1 MLRRDFAPERTRAWF
16 GRNNAAVAWLDEG
29 LCHGSLW
36 VTRASGARNGGSAG
50 AQTPRRLTFARG
62 RFERSMNG
70 RLATVIYYA
79 TAPIRMFG
87 RSARFRWAVGATC
100 VVAICFAATLWA
112 LNRLGSSDTGL
123 PEALAILQP
132 PQALQPVTRASHVI
146 APVAVAL
153 AAIGHSLDTAAP
165 REFAGKNDNPV
176 TQLLGQAE
184 IGLTVARGTIYTTGQ
199 AGALTIITPMN
210 GTIRVTGQIGNT
222 AGKAVGGIG
231 GAIGDLIGGGA
242 VGKQI
247 ETLATK
253 ALDQRADFRGN
264 VIVTSRPQITA
275 SWRIEPNLAGRL
287 DFGDTGTNIAGIR
300 VNLANEIK
308 PVLDPVVS
316 NQINALQSRLRNDP
330 MIERTAREQWAK
342 MCRSIP
348 LGGEKTGL
356 PPLWLEMRP
365 IRAAAAQ
372 PQVDARNVTITIG
385 VEAETRIVPNET
397 KPNCPF
403 PAQLELVP
411 PMQDGV
417 LAVGV
422 PIDVPFTELN
432 KLIEPQLKGRHFPD
446 DGSGSVDVEVL
457 RASITAAGDR
467 LLISLRVKAREKKSW
482 FGFGTEATVQIW
494 GKPALDQQNQILRL
508 TDISL
513 AVESEAAF
521 GLLGTAARAAIP
533 YLQKALADKAMVD
546 LKPFANDARTKIAAA
561 LTEFQQVG
569 NGVRVDASV
578 NAVRLTGIEFDAN
591 TLRVVAEANGSVKVA
606 VSQLPGM

>member
-1 MLRRDFAPERTRAWF
+1 M
-16 GRNNAAVAWLDEG
+16 
-29 LCHGSLW
+29 
-36 VTRASGARNGGSAG
+36 
-50 AQTPRRLTFARG
+50 
-62 RFERSMNG
+62 
-70 RLATVIYYA
+70 
-79 TAPIRMFG
+79 
-87 RSARFRWAVGATC
+87 
-100 VVAICFAATLWA
+100 
-112 LNRLGSSDTGL
+112 
-123 PEALAILQP
+123 
-132 PQALQPVTRASHVI
+132 
-146 APVAVAL
+146 
-153 AAIGHSLDTAAP
+153 
-165 REFAGKNDNPV
+165 
-176 TQLLGQAE
+176 
-184 IGLTVARGTIYTTGQ
+184 
-199 AGALTIITPMN
+199 
-210 GTIRVTGQIGNT
+210 
-222 AGKAVGGIG
+222 
-231 GAIGDLIGGGA
+231 
-242 VGKQI
+242 
-247 ETLATK
+247 
-253 ALDQRADFRGN
+253 
-264 VIVTSRPQITA
+264 
-275 SWRIEPNLAGRL
+275 
-287 DFGDTGTNIAGIR
+287 
-300 VNLANEIK
+300 
-308 PVLDPVVS
+308 LDPVV
-316 NQINALQSRLRNDP
+316 NTQITALQSRLRNDP

-372 PQVDARNVTITIG
+372 PQVDTRNVTITIG
-385 VEAETRIVPNET
+385 VQAETRIVPNET

-446 DGSGSVDVEVL
+446 DGSGPVDVEVL
-457 RASITAAGDR
+457 RARIGAAGDR

-494 GKPALDQQNQILRL
+494 GKPALDQQNQVLRL

-521 GLLGTAARAAIP
+521 GLLGAAARAAMP
-533 YLQKALADKAMVD
+533 YLQKALADKATVD

-578 NAVRLTGIEFDAN
+578 NALRLTGIEFDAN
-591 TLRVVAEANGSVKVA
+591 TLRVIAEANGAVKVA
-606 VSQLPGM
+606 VMQLP